1 MAKEDYYDVLGVPRG
16 ASDEEIKKA
25 YRRLARKYHPDVNK
39 DPGAEERFKV
49 INEAYSVLGDPE
61 RRAQYDQFGHAAFE
75 DMGQGGFGGFDFGGF
90 GGFEDLGDL
99 FGEFFGFGTR
109 QAQRPQRGADLSY
122 ELTVEFEQAAFGME
136 TEITIPRTE
145 VCDHCHGNQ
154 AEPGTPIVTCPECN
168 GSGQVRFVQQTPFGQ
183 FATTR
188 TCTRCQGEGKTFD
201 TPCTV
206 CYGRGTQ
213 RKMSTVKVKIPAGIN
228 DGQRLRLA
236 GKGEAGRRGGPPG
249 DLFVVVRV
257 KRHKLFRRE
266 GQDVVLEVPIS
277 FVQAA
282 LGDEIDVPTLDGDVK
297 LRIPEGT
304 QSGKV
309 LRLRGKGI
317 PYLRGSGRGDQ
328 LVQIKVVTPTKLTSK
343 QKELLREFAKAGGD
357 SPPDE
362 NKGFFERVK
371 DALR

>member
-1 MAKEDYYDVLGVPRG
+1 MAKEDYYDILGVPRG

-39 DPGAEERFKV
+39 DPGAEERFKL
-49 INEAYSVLGDPE
+49 INEAYSVLSDPE
-61 RRAQYDQFGHAAFE
+61 KREQYDRFGHAAF
-75 DMGQGGFGGFDFGGF
+75 DDLGQGGFGGFGF
-90 GGFEDLGDL
+90 PGFDDLGDL
-99 FGEFFGFGTR
+99 FSEFFGGFGTR
-109 QAQRPQRGADLSY
+109 QTNRPERGADLSY
-122 ELTVEFEQAAFGME
+122 ELSIEFEEAAFGTE

-145 VCDHCHGNQ
+145 ICDHCGGNR
-154 AEPGTPIVTCPECN
+154 AEPGTPIVTCAQCN
-168 GSGQVRFVQQTPFGQ
+168 GTGRMTFTQSTPFGH
-183 FATTR
+183 FTTTR
-188 TCTRCQGEGKTFD
+188 TCTHCHGEGRTFA

-206 CYGRGTQ
+206 CHGSGTQ
-213 RKMSTVKVKIPAGIN
+213 RKMSRVTVKVPPGIN

-249 DLFVVVRV
+249 DLYVVVRV
-257 KRHKLFRRE
+257 KPHKLFRRE

-282 LGDEIDVPTLDGDVK
+282 LGDEIEVPTLDGDVK

-304 QSGKV
+304 QSGRV
-309 LRLRGKGI
+309 FRLRNKGI
-317 PYLRGSGRGDQ
+317 PHLRGPGRGDQ
-328 LVQIKVVTPTKLTSK
+328 LVHVKVVTPTKLTAK